1 MIKKAIS
8 IANTVYQL
16 LLAVTVL
23 ILVWAQ
29 YDQMK
34 INDIMMDMH
43 KNHVQLIQDLADI
56 IGKMK

>member
-8 IANTVYQL
+8 IANAVYQL
-16 LLAVTVL
+16 LLAVTVMIL
-23 ILVWAQ
+23 IWAQ

-43 KNHVQLIQDLADI
+43 KNHVQLIQDLVDI

>member
-23 ILVWAQ
+23 ILVCAQ

>member
-8 IANTVYQL
+8 IANAVYLL

-43 KNHVQLIQDLADI
+43 ENHVQLIQVLADI

>member
-8 IANTVYQL
+8 IANAVYQL

-23 ILVWAQ
+23 ILVCAQ

>member
-23 ILVWAQ
+23 ILVWVQ
-29 YDQMK
+29 YEQMK

-43 KNHVQLIQDLADI
+43 ENQVQLIQDLADI

>member
-8 IANTVYQL
+8 IANAVYQL

-29 YDQMK
+29 YNQMK
-34 INDIMMDMH
+34 INDIMMDIH
-43 KNHVQLIQDLADI
+43 ENHVQLIQDLADI

>member
-23 ILVWAQ
+23 ILVWEQ

>member
-29 YDQMK
+29 YNQMK
-34 INDIMMDMH
+34 INDIMMDIH
-43 KNHVQLIQDLADI
+43 ENHVQLIQDLADI

>member
-8 IANTVYQL
+8 IANAVYQL

-43 KNHVQLIQDLADI
+43 KNHVQLIQVLADI

>member
-8 IANTVYQL
+8 IANAVYQL

-43 KNHVQLIQDLADI
+43 ENHVQLIQVLADI